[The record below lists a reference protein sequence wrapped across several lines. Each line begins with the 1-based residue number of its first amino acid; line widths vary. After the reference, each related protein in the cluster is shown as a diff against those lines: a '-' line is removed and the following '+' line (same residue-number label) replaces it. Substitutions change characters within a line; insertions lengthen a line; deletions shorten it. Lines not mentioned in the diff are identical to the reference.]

1 MKKICIGVRNAYRI
15 EIMWRDRRLREK
27 RGGFSSEEDIIND
40 IIKKYKYNRRKS
52 KIARKLR
59 NWFPGGDISSDGE
72 RNTQAGN
79 IPRWNGF
86 WDVSWN
92 IEKERNSRTGEVV
105 INLLNKK
112 INEFRYQW
120 ETIRGKR
127 KQGMISEDEY
137 TVEIL

>member
-1 MKKICIGVRNAYRI
+1 MERGI
-15 EIMWRDRRLREK
+15 RRLAIFQDEMDFEMFLEILK
-27 RGGFSSEEDIIND
+27 KSET
-40 IIKKYKYNRRKS
+40 
-52 KIARKLR
+52 A
-59 NWFPGGDISSDGE
+59 
-72 RNTQAGN
+72 
-79 IPRWNGF
+79 
-86 WDVSWN
+86 
-92 IEKERNSRTGEVV
+92 EVV